1 MMKGVN
7 RKVFLVPAL
16 PVFLIVIWEV
26 AAIYIDNQ
34 LILPRVESILF
45 ILFHPFSKV
54 MAAGSLLDNIII
66 SIIRVII
73 GFLMATLVAVPL
85 GLFMGHF
92 NYVEKIINPLIE
104 MVRPV
109 PPLAWVPLVLSWLG
123 VKSIADI
130 VGLNNWNFV
139 FSNLQLSML
148 SIIFI
153 GSFFPILINTI
164 HGVKTVK
171 KSLIESAKTLGVKQ
185 KDLFLKVIFP
195 AASPSILTGFRIGM
209 GIGWMCLVAAEMLP
223 GSTSGIG
230 YLIWYAHGLM
240 RTDIIMAGILI
251 IGLVG
256 LTFDQLFR
264 FIEKKYFRW
273 VNT

>member
-1 MMKGVN
+1 MKGVN
-7 RKVFLVPAL
+7 KTIFLVPVL
-16 PVFLIVIWEV
+16 PVVLIMVWEI
-26 AAIYIDNQ
+26 AAVYIDNR
-34 LILPRVESILF
+34 LFLPRVENILF
-45 ILFHPFSKV
+45 ILFHPFNKV
-54 MAAGSLLDNIII
+54 LVAGSLLDNIVI
-66 SIIRVII
+66 SITRVVM

-85 GLFMGHF
+85 GLFMGYF
-92 NYVEKIINPLIE
+92 NYVEKIIDPLIE

-109 PPLAWVPLVLSWLG
+109 PPLAWVPLFLSWVG
-123 VKSIADI
+123 VKSIAD
-130 VGLNNWNFV
+130 VLGLNNWNFV

-148 SIIFI
+148 LIIFV

-171 KSLIESAKTLGVKQ
+171 KSLIESAKTLGIKQ
-185 KDLFLKVIFP
+185 RDLFLKVIFP
-195 AASPSILTGFRIGM
+195 AASPSLLTGFRIGM

-230 YLIWYAHGLM
+230 YLIWYAHELM
-240 RTDIIMAGILI
+240 RTDVIMAGILI

-256 LTFDQLFR
+256 LMFDQLFR
-264 FIEKKYFRW
+264 FAEKKCFRW